1 MKSLQGQLFAVF
13 FNSGKIFLVLKA
25 NSLFFF
31 FEKLQ
36 LQFQKDFI
44 INATGLDLIIIG
56 IGVGKGREL
65 YTVQEIV

>member
-1 MKSLQGQLFAVF
+1 M
-13 FNSGKIFLVLKA
+13 LKA

-44 INATGLDLIIIG
+44 VNATGLDLIIIG
-56 IGVGKGREL
+56 IGVGKGREW
-65 YTVQEIV
+65 YTVQEIVWIANLEIMSCFFWL